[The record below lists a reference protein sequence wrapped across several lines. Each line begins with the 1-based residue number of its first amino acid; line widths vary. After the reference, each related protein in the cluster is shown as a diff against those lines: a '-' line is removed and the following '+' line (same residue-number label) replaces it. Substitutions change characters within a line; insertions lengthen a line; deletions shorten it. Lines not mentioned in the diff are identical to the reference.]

1 MWLRQRG
8 RLKAH
13 RERTKSGRIAARAS
27 HDRSHA
33 GASPTTR
40 VPEWSFVFISFL
52 HLPLA
57 SLGKLLPCLRHIFKL
72 LTVVR
77 SSGSRHFPAFSGVVE
92 ILLNLFHAVRF
103 PIEKIASALSVA
115 QRGLCGADRGSDWMD
130 LHSQISMIDAL
141 VRPIP
146 IGHVDK
152 TAAPVIGS
160 LQGAES
166 VFQKCPA
173 PSRLRLPIIVQI
185 DGLAPFRYRTLRRS
199 V

>member
-103 PIEKIASALSVA
+103 PIEKIALFEPQRPGSGSVPSLSDILRCACGGNFCKTVPVA
-115 QRGLCGADRGSDWMD
+115 IRWKFQRV
-130 LHSQISMIDAL
+130 H
-141 VRPIP
+141 VR
-146 IGHVDK
+146 K
-152 TAAPVIGS
+152 
-160 LQGAES
+160 
-166 VFQKCPA
+166 PA
-173 PSRLRLPIIVQI
+173 MP
-185 DGLAPFRYRTLRRS
+185 G
-199 V
+199 